1 MANDINKEDP
11 HYKGEYGSIYEVNK
25 KFPTGGV
32 AGDFVVIDGWAHYW
46 NADRGTWCVNA
57 ERDSYWDELI
67 TNIIEKFKLVRGAT
81 YMGVASLNT
90 VPTKVIGAK
99 MYYFATVAG
108 TYKNF
113 DKLVVPQGINVLYSE
128 NGSSWVN
135 TTLLEVAQELGVST
149 NKVVDQKTLND
160 ALNKKFD
167 KESVVQESGEAED
180 KVMSQKAVS
189 SKLNDLSRGVNNSV
203 QRLEN
208 QIISELYDTT
218 LISLTRG
225 IYYSIIENKWSPSES
240 VDNSIIEVE
249 PNSNVRITSGDNVC
263 YYAILA
269 STKHNNGT
277 NVSYAEGC
285 SYQKLNPN
293 EDTGYFAVPAD
304 AKAIWFSGII
314 NGANREA
321 KCVYIK
327 GQSKIE
333 SKASLV
339 QVDSI
344 QKNLT
349 SISED
354 IKTINLFDKST
365 IVNGA
370 LLDDGTV
377 SNVTNVW
384 TSDFINVNKETF
396 TVSFKERPSDTYIRI
411 GFYDNNKKF
420 IRRYL
425 KYVST
430 TEKSFSINDTCEYIR
445 ISIAFGLED
454 GLQVEAGSVATDY
467 KPYLL
472 KSAIDTKSR
481 EEILNTNRRVTSI
494 EDSLKDVQV
503 VKKIYDVCIVGGGA
517 AGIATAYALRYSGLK
532 VVLIEE
538 QEYLGGTHCQAWV
551 SSLVPTPAPSF
562 LKEVFYEQMSK
573 GLACM
578 SIGEHSPMTNEDALA
593 IPWKKTFYHNPVQR
607 CLVFN
612 PRALSIKYE
621 ADLAPYIDIIKGVSV
636 ISAETTG
643 RTVNNI
649 SLDNNLVIHAKQ
661 YIDSTANDVL
671 LSLIGNEL
679 YLGGDSSTRYQSE
692 YGFTEPHGAAENYD
706 FCNAITLLYR
716 CAKGDED
723 LSNVNADYY
732 DNAAYWF
739 FNSDPSKIYFN
750 SINYVSGANSGIEAV
765 NDGFETKYN
774 VLKEEMIKHW
784 KTIKNGKM
792 VNAFPHPTSEYKYDG
807 VAPMLG
813 VRESYRAKCE
823 RMLHESMLYKN
834 VSLDN
839 IKSSD
844 NNLDKVIAVGTYIAD
859 LFNDPQISNTD
870 ASTISSK
877 IAIYGVPYGC
887 IIPKNFDN
895 VLVASRGAGFTHIA
909 ASSFKLT
916 RNMMQLGW
924 AAGYAT
930 RILNED
936 ELDNY
941 RNVDVEKL
949 QSDNYASITTMVQD
963 ALTFNS

>member
-1 MANDINKEDP
+1 MGTTKLNIGKIP
-11 HYKGEYGSIYEVNK
+11 ISKGEYQEGTTYQRLNQVTMLGSTYQSK
-25 KFPTGGV
+25 
-32 AGDFVVIDGWAHYW
+32 IDDNTSAPAQMG
-46 NADRGTWCVNA
+46 ADGAV
-57 ERDSYWDELI
+57 E
-67 TNIIEKFKLVRGAT
+67 NI
-81 YMGVASLNT
+81 NT
-90 VPTKVIGAK
+90 DKWLCIAVGNVSAAK
-99 MYYFATVAG
+99 
-108 TYKNF
+108 
-113 DKLVVPQGINVLYSE
+113 
-128 NGSSWVN
+128 
-135 TTLLEVAQELGVST
+135 
-149 NKVVDQKTLND
+149 KVVYNNETSGLEAGN
-160 ALNKKFD
+160 
-167 KESVVQESGEAED
+167 VQEAIDEVGS
-180 KVMSQKAVS
+180 KVS
-189 SKLNDLSRGVNNSV
+189 DLSRGVNNSV
-203 QRLEN
+203 QRIEN
-208 QIISELYDTT
+208 QIISEIYDTT

-225 IYYSIIENKWSPSES
+225 ISYSIVENKWSASES
-240 VDNSIIEVE
+240 VDCSIINVE

-269 STKHNNGT
+269 STEHNNGT

-285 SYQKLNPN
+285 SYQKLNPS
-293 EDTGYFAVPAD
+293 EDTGYFAVPDD

-314 NGANREA
+314 NGDNREA

-333 SKASLV
+333 SKAPLT
-339 QVDSI
+339 QVNAI
-344 QKNLT
+344 QEDLIL
-349 SISED
+349 ISED
-354 IKTINLFDKST
+354 IKTVNLFDKNT

-370 LLDDGTV
+370 LLDDGTI
-377 SNVTNVW
+377 SDATNIW
-384 TSDFINVNKETF
+384 TSSFINVNKESF

-411 GFYDNNKKF
+411 GYYDNDKKF
-420 IRRYL
+420 INRYL
-425 KYVST
+425 KYVQSK
-430 TEKSFSINDTCEYIR
+430 EKSFNINNIYEYIR
-445 ISIAFGLED
+445 ISVVYGIED
-454 GLQVEAGSVATDY
+454 NLQVEIGSVATDY
-467 KPYLL
+467 KPYFI
-472 KSAIDTKSR
+472 KSAIDAKGR
-481 EEILNTNRRVTSI
+481 EEILNTNKRVTTI
-494 EDSLKDVQV
+494 ESSLGT
-503 VKKIYDVCIVGGGA
+503 KKTYDVCIVGGGA
-517 AGIATAYALRYSGLK
+517 AGIAAAYALRYSGLK
-532 VVLIEE
+532 VVLVEK

-551 SSLVPTPAPSF
+551 SSLDPTPAPPF
-562 LKEVFYEQMSK
+562 LKDVFYDLMSK

-578 SIGEHSPMTNEDALA
+578 SIGEHSPMTNEEALA
-593 IPWKKTFYHNPVQR
+593 TPWKKTFYHNPVQR

-636 ISAETTG
+636 ISAETAG
-643 RTVNNI
+643 RIVDNI

-739 FNSDPSKIYFN
+739 FNSDPQKIYFN

-823 RMLHESMLYKN
+823 RMLHETMLYKN

-859 LFNDPQISNTD
+859 LFNDPKISNAD

-877 IAIYGVPYGC
+877 IATYGVPYGC
-887 IIPKNFDN
+887 IIPKGFDN

-909 ASSFKLT
+909 ASSFRLT

-941 RNVDVEKL
+941 RNVDVDKL

>member
-1 MANDINKEDP
+1 MSINLTDELLAKTKKGKLGSAKQIFLEGDKETVQQIGEKTHQLENAVKDIT
-11 HYKGEYGSIYEVNK
+11 V
-25 KFPTGGV
+25 TGG
-32 AGDFVVIDGWAHYW
+32 ASTA
-46 NADRGTWCVNA
+46 NAV
-57 ERDSYWDELI
+57 SYSNKTSGMTAVTAQDAIDELQDS
-67 TNIIEKFKLVRGAT
+67 K
-81 YMGVASLNT
+81 
-90 VPTKVIGAK
+90 IG
-99 MYYFATVAG
+99 
-108 TYKNF
+108 
-113 DKLVVPQGINVLYSE
+113 
-128 NGSSWVN
+128 
-135 TTLLEVAQELGVST
+135 
-149 NKVVDQKTLND
+149 KTSIL
-160 ALNKKFD
+160 
-167 KESVVQESGEAED
+167 QESGEADD

-189 SKLNDLSRGVNNSV
+189 DKLSDLSKGINYSV
-203 QRLEN
+203 RKLEN
-208 QIISELYDTT
+208 QTISELYDTT

-225 IYYSIIENKWSPSES
+225 IPYIIIENKWNPSND

-249 PNSNVRITSGDNVC
+249 PNSYVRITSGDNIC
-263 YYAILA
+263 YYAILT
-269 STKHNNGT
+269 STEHTSGS

-293 EDTGYFAVPAD
+293 EDTGYFSIPAD

-314 NGANREA
+314 NGDNKEA
-321 KCVYIK
+321 KCVYKK

-339 QVDSI
+339 QVNSI
-344 QKNLT
+344 QESLI

-354 IKTINLFDKST
+354 VKTVNLFDKST
-365 IVNGA
+365 IANGA
-370 LLDDGTV
+370 LLDDGTI
-377 SNVTNVW
+377 SDVTNVW

-396 TVSFKERPSDTYIRI
+396 TVSFKEKPSDAYIRI
-411 GFYDNNKKF
+411 GYYDNDKKF
-420 IRRYL
+420 SSRLLRYI
-425 KYVST
+425 KT
-430 TEKSFSINDTCEYIR
+430 TEKEFTISNTHEFIR
-445 ISIAFGLED
+445 ISVVYGIED
-454 GLQVEAGSVATDY
+454 GLQVEKGSVATDY

-481 EEILNTNRRVTSI
+481 EEILSTNKRVTTI
-494 EDSLKDVQV
+494 EKSLKDIQII
-503 VKKIYDVCIVGGGA
+503 KKTYDICIIGGGA
-517 AGIATAYALRYSGLK
+517 AGVAAAYALRYSGLK
-532 VVLIEE
+532 VALIEK

-551 SSLVPTPAPSF
+551 SSLIPTPAPPF
-562 LKEVFYEQMSK
+562 LKDVFYDLMSK
-573 GLACM
+573 GHACM
-578 SIGEHSPMTNEDALA
+578 SLGEHSPMTNEDALA
-593 IPWKKTFYHNPVQR
+593 TPWKKTFYHNPVQR

-636 ISAETTG
+636 ISAETTS
-643 RTVNNI
+643 RIVNNI
-649 SLDNNLVIHAKQ
+649 SLDNGIVIHAKQ

-692 YGFTEPHGAAENYD
+692 YGFTEPHGATENYD

-732 DNAAYWF
+732 NNAAYWF
-739 FNSDPSKIYFN
+739 FNSDPQKIYFN
-750 SINYVSGANSGIEAV
+750 SINYVSGTNSGIEAV
-765 NDGFETKYN
+765 NDGFEAKYN
-774 VLKEEMIKHW
+774 VLKEKMIKHW

-823 RMLHESMLYKN
+823 RMLHESMLYTE

-859 LFNDPQISNTD
+859 LLNDPKISNTD

-877 IAIYGVPYGC
+877 ITTYGVPYGC
-887 IIPKNFDN
+887 IIPKGFDN

-909 ASSFKLT
+909 ASSFRLT

-949 QSDNYASITTMVQD
+949 QSNNYASITTMVQD